1 MQMTLINDEDFSD
14 IYITPQKDAFIWS
27 KRSAFGLTPVDFD
40 DFKEFL
46 SAVEKGY
53 DGEPS
58 YLLIYKDYNYR
69 VERSLSL
76 YGVQYCVRKM
86 PKTVPS
92 FATLGFPPVLAGH
105 LLSLGRASG
114 LLLVSGATGSG
125 KSTTLASLLKE
136 FLVREG
142 GYAFTIENPIEMPL
156 DGIYKSAAGDFGLC
170 KQTNAPKGMWEEG
183 LKSAL
188 RSAPRYILLGEIRTP
203 EVACM
208 TLQAAMSG
216 HLILSTIHA
225 NSVPDAVNALVKY
238 AASGGVNEDMA
249 YELVAGSL
257 LGCIHQTLVGV
268 PKRLRVSSI
277 FANPDVSQ
285 ADQVRNIIKSGK
297 LNFATVMESQNIK
310 MINGKPLFLPSKY

>member
-1 MQMTLINDEDFSD
+1 MTAINDEEFSD

-27 KRSAFGLTPVDFD
+27 KRSAYGLVPVKFD
-40 DFKEFL
+40 DYNEFL
-46 SAVEKGY
+46 QAVEKGY
-53 DGEPS
+53 QGEPS
-58 YLLIYKDYNYR
+58 YLVIYKKFNYR
-69 VERSLSL
+69 VERSISL

-86 PKTVPS
+86 PVVVPAFS
-92 FATLGFPPVLAGH
+92 SLGFAPMVAGH
-105 LLSLGRASG
+105 LLSLSGASG
-114 LLLVSGATGSG
+114 LILVAGATGSG

-136 FLVREG
+136 YLTREG
-142 GYAFTIENPIEMPL
+142 GFAFTIENPIEMPL
-156 DGIYKSAAGDFGLC
+156 DGIYKGAAGDFGLC
-170 KQTNAPKGMWEEG
+170 KQTNAPKGMWAEG

-208 TLQAAMSG
+208 ALQAAMSG

-238 AASGGVNEDMA
+238 AASGGVSEEMA

-257 LGCIHQTLVGV
+257 LGCIHQMLIGV
-268 PKRLRVSSI
+268 PKRLRVSTL
-277 FANPDVSQ
+277 FTNPDVSQ

-310 MINGKPLFLPSKY
+310 MMNGKPLFAPSKY

>member
-1 MQMTLINDEDFSD
+1 MTAINDEEFSD

-27 KRSAFGLTPVDFD
+27 KRSAYGLVPVKFD
-40 DFKEFL
+40 DYNEFL
-46 SAVEKGY
+46 QAIENAY
-53 DGEPS
+53 QGEPS
-58 YLLIYKDYNYR
+58 YLVIYKKFNYR
-69 VERSLSL
+69 VERSISL

-86 PKTVPS
+86 PVAVPS
-92 FATLGFPPVLAGH
+92 FASLGFAPMVAGH
-105 LLSLGRASG
+105 LLSLSGASG
-114 LLLVSGATGSG
+114 LILVAGATGSG

-136 FLVREG
+136 YLTREG
-142 GYAFTIENPIEMPL
+142 GFAFTIENPIEMPL

-170 KQTNAPKGMWEEG
+170 KQTNAPKGMWAEG

-208 TLQAAMSG
+208 ALQAAMSG

-238 AASGGVNEDMA
+238 AAAGGVSEEMA

-257 LGCIHQTLVGV
+257 LGCIHQILVGI
-268 PKRLRVSSI
+268 PKRLRVSTL
-277 FANPDVSQ
+277 FTNPDVSQ

-310 MINGKPLFLPSKY
+310 MMNGKPLFAPSKY

>member
-1 MQMTLINDEDFSD
+1 MTAINDEDFSD

-27 KRSAFGLTPVDFD
+27 KRSAYGLTPVTFD
-40 DFKEFL
+40 DYDEFL
-46 SAVEKGY
+46 KAVEKGY
-53 DGEPS
+53 EGEPS
-58 YLLIYKDYNYR
+58 YLIIYKKYNYR
-69 VERSLSL
+69 VERSVSL
-76 YGVQYCVRKM
+76 YGVQYCIRKM
-86 PKTVPS
+86 PLTVPS
-92 FATLGFPPVLAGH
+92 FSALGFPPAITNH
-105 LLSLGRASG
+105 LLSLGRSSG

-136 FLVREG
+136 FLTTEG

-170 KQTNAPKGMWEEG
+170 KQTNAPNGMWAEG
-183 LKSAL
+183 LKTAL

-208 TLQAAMSG
+208 ALQAAMSG

-238 AASGGVNEDMA
+238 AGSGGVSEDMA

-257 LGCIHQTLVGV
+257 LGCIHQILVGV
-268 PKRLRVSSI
+268 PKRLRVSSL
-277 FANPDVSQ
+277 FSNPDVSQ

-310 MINGKPLFLPSKY
+310 MLNGKPLFMPTKY